1 MRNARGR
8 DVPDM
13 GTGRLRRRLVVESPR
28 MTEHPLPVGF
38 EEDHAVRSA
47 FIRELT
53 LEQLV
58 VGSVAGT
65 QGSRTKIPRTLVRY
79 WHDLNALPDDVG
91 ACLGSWGRLRSE
103 GFELR
108 MFDDRSAAS
117 YVAANFG
124 CRERAA
130 FDRCR
135 HPAMR
140 SDYLRL
146 CFILAEGGLYV
157 DADDVLGAG
166 NEWSLLFDD
175 DRLKIQPLC
184 YDIAAG
190 GMVRAAAMWQADLS
204 TAERIFYVNNNPIV
218 GPRGHPVVRR
228 ALARATDRL
237 LSNDP
242 RPEIQETTGPGNLT
256 AALAAHASELRLRG
270 EDPDFVLLKDW
281 ESIAET
287 RWELSYRDDERNWR
301 NMDRS

>member
-1 MRNARGR
+1 
-8 DVPDM
+8 
-13 GTGRLRRRLVVESPR
+13 
-28 MTEHPLPVGF
+28 MTERPLPAGF
-38 EEDHAVRSA
+38 EEDHALRSA

-53 LEQLV
+53 LEQLA
-58 VGSVAGT
+58 VGAIAHI

-79 WHDLNALPDDVG
+79 WHDLQALPDDVR
-91 ACLGSWGRLRSE
+91 ACLESWGRLRLE
-103 GFELR
+103 GFEFR
-108 MFDDRSAAS
+108 MFDDKSAAP

-157 DADDVLGAG
+157 DVDDVLGAG
-166 NEWSLLFDD
+166 NGWTRLFDD

-184 YDIAAG
+184 YDISAG
-190 GMVRAAAMWQADLS
+190 GMVRSAAIWRADLS

-218 GPRGHPVVRR
+218 APRGHPVVRG

-237 LSNDP
+237 LSDDP

-270 EDPDFVLLKDW
+270 EGPDFALLKDW
-281 ESIAET
+281 EAIAET

>member
-1 MRNARGR
+1 MRNARVR
-8 DVPDM
+8 DVPDT
-13 GTGRLRRRLVVESPR
+13 GTGRLRRRLAVESPR

-38 EEDHAVRSA
+38 EEDHALRSA
-47 FIRELT
+47 FIRQLT
-53 LEQLV
+53 LEQSTG
-58 VGSVAGT
+58 GSVAGA
-65 QGSRTKIPRTLVRY
+65 QGSRTKIPQTLVRY

-91 ACLGSWGRLRSE
+91 ACLGSWDRLRSE
-103 GFELR
+103 GFALR
-108 MFDDRSAAS
+108 MFDDGSGAS

-190 GMVRAAAMWQADLS
+190 GMVWAAAIWQADLS

-218 GPRGHPVVRR
+218 GPPGHPVVQR

-237 LSNDP
+237 LSSDP

-270 EDPDFVLLKDW
+270 EDHDFVLLHDW
-281 ESIAET
+281 ESIAVT